1 MPLKKIPLPPGF
13 DKNDTASQAEGRWID
28 GDNVRFQYGSPE
40 KIGGWSQIGFNILV
54 GAARDIHSWFDLTGR
69 RYVVIGTNKVLYVL
83 FGEELYDIT
92 PLKAALTGCT
102 YTSTTGSTTVTINK
116 TSHNFEV
123 GDLLLFSS
131 VTTPG
136 PTTTSFTTADFE
148 TNTFQ
153 VISVPNANTFTVT
166 MPVAEAGTGVTAGGT
181 ITTDPYETV
190 GPIGSTFGYGYGT
203 GYYGGT
209 IPTSVIT
216 SLNGAISNT
225 TTTITVVSTT
235 GFPTPPPNGRI
246 DIGTELISYTGKTS
260 TTFTGCTRGIDGSTA
275 ASHLNAA
282 TVTNATDWTDWGE
295 QSNTNAVTLDAGSW
309 SLDNFGELLIAT
321 IKNGKTFSWDPNAGA
336 NVTTRATVI
345 SGNPTA
351 TVLTKVSDRDR
362 HLIHF
367 GTETAIGDIAS
378 QDPMFIRFSDQEDIE
393 DYVPTSTNTAGTFR
407 LDNGSKIV
415 AAVKGKDYMLVLTDE
430 AAYTMQ
436 FVGPPFTF
444 SIRQVGSNCGCI
456 GQHAAVFV
464 DGAVYWMGDSGNFFV
479 FDGTVKTLPSTVE
492 DFVFTTT
499 GDALGLNFTNGE
511 LVFAGH
517 NSLFTEISWFYPQ
530 ASATQINRVVTY
542 NYELKSWVTGSLSR
556 TTYEDS
562 HVLEN
567 PTATQYIDT
576 LVPNIP
582 TINGVTASGSYVF
595 EHEVGVNEVIYTTS
609 TLTTNI
615 AISAFVKSGDFDLD
629 IDGDGEYFIK
639 IKRFIPDFKYLDG
652 NTKVTLFFKAY
663 PADTTSAQGE
673 TTVGPFT
680 VTSTTDKI
688 DTRARGRLAAIKIEN
703 DALDDNWRYGIFR
716 VDIQPDGR
724 GGSAPQT

>member
-40 KIGGWSQIGFNILV
+40 KIGGWRQISSDILV
-54 GAARDIHSWFDLTGR
+54 GAGRDVHSFFDLTGR
-69 RYVVIGTNKVLYVL
+69 KYLAIGTNKVLYVL
-83 FGEELYDIT
+83 FDNVFYDIT
-92 PLKAALTGCT
+92 PLKTALTGCT

-116 TSHNFEV
+116 SSHNFEV
-123 GDLLLFSS
+123 GDLLTFSS

-136 PTTTSFTTADFE
+136 PTTTSFTSANFTTNSFE
-148 TNTFQ
+148 VKT
-153 VISVPNANTFTVT
+153 VPTVNAFTVT
-166 MPVAEAGTGVTAGGT
+166 MPVAETGTGVTAGGT
-181 ITTDPYETV
+181 ITTNPYETI
-190 GPIGSTFGYGYGT
+190 GPLVSTFGYGWGAGT
-203 GYYGGT
+203 WNLSTWGT
-209 IPTSVIT
+209 PRT
-216 SLNGAISNT
+216 ASNT
-225 TTTITVVSTT
+225 I
-235 GFPTPPPNGRI
+235 I
-246 DIGTELISYTGKTS
+246 
-260 TTFTGCTRGIDGSTA
+260 A
-275 ASHLNAA
+275 
-282 TVTNATDWTDWGE
+282 
-295 QSNTNAVTLDAGSW
+295 AGSW

-321 IKNGKTFSWDPNAGA
+321 IKDGKTFEWDPDAGA
-336 NVTTRATVI
+336 GVTSRAVVI
-345 SGNPTA
+345 PGNPTA

-367 GTETAIGDIAS
+367 GTETAIGS
-378 QDPMFIRFSDQEDIE
+378 PSTQDPMFIRFSDQEDIE
-393 DYVPTSTNTAGTFR
+393 DYIPTSTNTAGTFR

-415 AAVKGKDYMLVLTDE
+415 TAIKGKDYMLILTDE

-456 GQHAAVFV
+456 GQHAAIFV

-492 DFVFTTT
+492 DFVFTTQ
-499 GDALGLNFTNGE
+499 GDSLGLNFTNGE

-517 NSLFTEISWFYPQ
+517 NSLYTEISWFYPQ
-530 ASATQINRVVTY
+530 ANVAQNNRVVTY
-542 NYELKSWVTGSLSR
+542 NYESQSWVTGSLSR

-567 PTATQYIDT
+567 PTASRYIDT
-576 LVPNIP
+576 LTP
-582 TINGVTASGSYVF
+582 TTPIINGVSNSGSYVF
-595 EHEVGVNEVIYTTS
+595 EHEVGVNEVINLTS
-609 TLTTNI
+609 ATTTNI
-615 AISAFVKSGDFDLD
+615 VISAYVKSGDFDLD

-639 IKRFIPDFKYLDG
+639 IRRFIPDFKYLDG

-673 TTVGPFT
+673 TTVGPFI
-680 VTSTTDKI
+680 VTSTTDKV

-703 DALDDNWRYGIFR
+703 DALDDNWRYGVFR

-724 GGSAPQT
+724 GGSGPQT

>member
-40 KIGGWSQIGFNILV
+40 KIGGWRQIGPNILV
-54 GAARDIHSWFDLTGR
+54 GAGRDIHSFFDLTGR
-69 RYVVIGTNKVLYVL
+69 RYLAIGTNKVLYIL
-83 FGEELYDIT
+83 FDNVFYDIT
-92 PLKAALTGCT
+92 PLKAALTACT

-116 TSHNFEV
+116 NSHNFEV
-123 GDLLLFSS
+123 GDLLTFSS

-136 PTTTSFTTADFE
+136 APTTSFVSADFT
-148 TNTFQ
+148 TNTFE
-153 VISVPNANTFTVT
+153 VKTVPTVNTFTVT
-166 MPVAEAGTGVTAGGT
+166 MAVTETGTGVTAGGT
-181 ITTDPYETV
+181 ITTNPYETI
-190 GPIGSTFGYGYGT
+190 GPIASTFGYGWGAGT
-203 GYYGGT
+203 WNLSTWGT
-209 IPTSVIT
+209 PRT
-216 SLNGAISNT
+216 ASNT
-225 TTTITVVSTT
+225 I
-235 GFPTPPPNGRI
+235 I
-246 DIGTELISYTGKTS
+246 
-260 TTFTGCTRGIDGSTA
+260 
-275 ASHLNAA
+275 
-282 TVTNATDWTDWGE
+282 
-295 QSNTNAVTLDAGSW
+295 DAGSW

-321 IKNGKTFSWDPNAGA
+321 IKDGKTFKWDPNAGA
-336 NVTTRATVI
+336 GVTTRATVI

-351 TVLTKVSDRDR
+351 TVLTRVSDRDR

-367 GTETAIGDIAS
+367 GTETAIGSTAS

-393 DYVPTSTNTAGTFR
+393 EYVPTSTNTAGTFR

-415 AAVKGKDYMLVLTDE
+415 AAVKGKDYMLILTDE

-492 DFVFTTT
+492 DFVFTTQ
-499 GDALGLNFTNGE
+499 GDSLGINFTNGE

-517 NSLFTEISWFYPQ
+517 NSLYTEINWFYAQ
-530 ASATQINRVVTY
+530 ANVAQNNRVVTY
-542 NYELKSWVTGSLSR
+542 NYESQSWVTGSLSR

-567 PTATQYIDT
+567 PTASRYIDT
-576 LVPNIP
+576 LTPSTPVV
-582 TINGVTASGSYVF
+582 NGVSNGGSYVF
-595 EHEVGVNEVIYTTS
+595 EHEVGVNEVINLTS
-609 TLTTNI
+609 VTTTNI
-615 AISAFVKSGDFDLD
+615 AISAYVKSGDFDLD
-629 IDGDGEYFIK
+629 IEGDGEYFIK
-639 IKRFIPDFKYLDG
+639 IRRFIPDFKYLEG
-652 NTKVTLFFKAY
+652 NTKVTLFFRAY
-663 PADTTSAQGE
+663 PADVTTAQGQ

>member
-40 KIGGWSQIGFNILV
+40 KIGGWRQISSNILV
-54 GAARDIHSWFDLTGR
+54 GAGRDVHSFFDLTGR
-69 RYVVIGTNKVLYVL
+69 RYLVIGTNKVLYVL
-83 FGEELYDIT
+83 FDNVFYDIT

-102 YTSTTGSTTVTINK
+102 YTSTTGSATVTINK
-116 TSHNFEV
+116 NSHNFEV
-123 GDLLLFSS
+123 GDLLTFSS

-136 PTTTSFTTADFE
+136 APTTSFTSANFTTNSFE
-148 TNTFQ
+148 VKTIPT
-153 VISVPNANTFTVT
+153 INTFTVT
-166 MPVAEAGTGVTAGGT
+166 MPVTETGTGVTAGGT
-181 ITTDPYETV
+181 ITANPYETI
-190 GPIGSTFGYGYGT
+190 GPLTSTFGYGWGAGT
-203 GYYGGT
+203 WNLSTWGT
-209 IPTSVIT
+209 PRTD
-216 SLNGAISNT
+216 SNT
-225 TTTITVVSTT
+225 I
-235 GFPTPPPNGRI
+235 I
-246 DIGTELISYTGKTS
+246 
-260 TTFTGCTRGIDGSTA
+260 
-275 ASHLNAA
+275 
-282 TVTNATDWTDWGE
+282 
-295 QSNTNAVTLDAGSW
+295 DAGSW

-321 IKNGKTFSWDPNAGA
+321 IKDGKTFSWDPNAGA
-336 NVTTRATVI
+336 GVTVRATVI
-345 SGNPTA
+345 AGNPTA
-351 TVLTKVSDRDR
+351 SLLTRVSDRDR

-367 GTETAIGDIAS
+367 GTETAIGSTAT

-393 DYVPTSTNTAGTFR
+393 EYVPNSTNTAGTFR
-407 LDNGSKIV
+407 LDNGSKII
-415 AAVKGKDYMLVLTDE
+415 AAVKGKDYMLILTDE

-479 FDGTVKTLPSTVE
+479 FDGTVKTLPSSVE
-492 DFVFTTT
+492 EFVFTTQ
-499 GDALGLNFTNGE
+499 GDSLGINFTNGE

-517 NSLFTEISWFYPQ
+517 NSLYTEISWFYPQ
-530 ASATQINRVVTY
+530 ANVAQNNRVVTY
-542 NYELKSWVTGSLSR
+542 NYELKSWVTGTLSR

-567 PTATQYIDT
+567 PTASRYIDT
-576 LVPNIP
+576 LTPSVPV
-582 TINGVTASGSYVF
+582 INGVSNGGSYVF
-595 EHEVGVNEVIYTTS
+595 EHEVGVNEVINLTS
-609 TLTTNI
+609 ATTTNI
-615 AISAFVKSGDFDLD
+615 AISAYVKSGDFDLD
-629 IDGDGEYFIK
+629 VDGDGEYFIK
-639 IKRFIPDFKYLDG
+639 IRRFIPDFKYLNG

-663 PADTTSAQGE
+663 PADTTSALGE

-680 VTSTTDKI
+680 VNSTTDKI